1 MNGQPLLQCRS
12 ATSALIGEWSAVI
25 AVPIGE
31 WSAVIAVLT
40 ALMPAVIA
48 ELDW

>member
-1 MNGQPLLQCRS
+1 MIGAQKPLLQ
-12 ATSALIGEWSAVI
+12 TLIGEWSAVT
-25 AVPIGE
+25 VPIGE

-48 ELDW
+48 ELD